1 MAAFHVLVK
10 ARGKITRQLQG
21 AGVLLDYVREVAENW
36 PDHSLK
42 TRDGKTYHFIEDALG
57 SITKRIQARGYL
69 LSELDIEWLQKN
81 VHAAIVEVGSKYS
94 PMVFGN
100 PYDGLD
106 AWLELHRLSG
116 VTIRRED
123 CERLGIEADFDDEE

>member
-1 MAAFHVLVK
+1 M
-10 ARGKITRQLQG
+10 
-21 AGVLLDYVREVAENW
+21 LLDYVREVAENW

-42 TRDGKTYHFIEDALG
+42 TRDGKAYHFIEDALG

-69 LSELDIEWLQKN
+69 LSELDIEWLRQN
-81 VHAAIVEVGSKYS
+81 VHAAIVEVGSKCS

-123 CERLGIEADFDDEE
+123 CERLGIEADFDEEE